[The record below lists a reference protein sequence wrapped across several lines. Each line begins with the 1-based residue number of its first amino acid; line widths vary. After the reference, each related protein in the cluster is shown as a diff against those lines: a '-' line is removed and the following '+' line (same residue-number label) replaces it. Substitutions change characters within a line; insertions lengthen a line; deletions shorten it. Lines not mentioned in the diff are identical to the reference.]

1 MHQPVSEHT
10 LQYENTTIAQN
21 ISTQLNGMSDEAS
34 SHEPTHPLLSM
45 AFPQLFCNLDQNI
58 ADAALKST
66 QSLQN
71 LLHSGENAILA
82 FPMHR

>member
-21 ISTQLNGMSDEAS
+21 ISTQLNGMSD
-34 SHEPTHPLLSM
+34 EPTHPLLSM

-71 LLHSGENAILA
+71 LLHTGENAILA

>member
-1 MHQPVSEHT
+1 MHQAVSEHS
-10 LQYENTTIAQN
+10 LQYENKTFAQN
-21 ISTQLNGMSDEAS
+21 ISTQLNGMSDES
-34 SHEPTHPLLSM
+34 SAHEPILSSQWH
-45 AFPQLFCNLDQNI
+45 FHSFFCNLDQHI

-82 FPMHR
+82 FPMHC

>member
-21 ISTQLNGMSDEAS
+21 ISTQLNGMSD
-34 SHEPTHPLLSM
+34 EPTHPLLSM